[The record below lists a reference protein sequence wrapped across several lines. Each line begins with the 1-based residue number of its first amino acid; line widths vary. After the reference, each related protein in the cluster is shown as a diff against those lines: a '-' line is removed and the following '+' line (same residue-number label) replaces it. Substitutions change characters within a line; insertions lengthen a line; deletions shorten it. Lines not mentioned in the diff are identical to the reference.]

1 MQSRLEQLMHRR
13 VIYTVTDQDGIY
25 TGTVERDSNGRAY
38 VQDDNGICVLYD
50 TGILATVEEEDMTDH
65 KRYLDEKNKSTH
77 LYIRMKLEKI
87 TLKFAQIFI
96 FIFVT
101 FFA

>member
-1 MQSRLEQLMHRR
+1 
-13 VIYTVTDQDGIY
+13 
-25 TGTVERDSNGRAY
+25 
-38 VQDDNGICVLYD
+38 
-50 TGILATVEEEDMTDH
+50 MTDH
-65 KRYLDEKNKSTH
+65 KRYLDEQYKIAVLDYKCAHTEDEQWDAH
-77 LYIRMKLEKI
+77 IRMKLEKI

>member
-1 MQSRLEQLMHRR
+1 MRALRYGHS
-13 VIYTVTDQDGIY
+13 G
-25 TGTVERDSNGRAY
+25 NGRR
-38 VQDDNGICVLYD
+38 G
-50 TGILATVEEEDMTDH
+50 DMTDH
-65 KRYLDEKNKSTH
+65 KRYLDEQYKIAVLDYKSTH

>member
-1 MQSRLEQLMHRR
+1 MQDRLEQLICRN
-13 VIYTVTDQDGIY
+13 VIYTVYDEDGTY

-38 VQDDNGICVLYD
+38 VQD
-50 TGILATVEEEDMTDH
+50 
-65 KRYLDEKNKSTH
+65 STH

-87 TLKFAQIFI
+87 TLKYAQIFI